1 MSLNISGEKCAV
13 CKAYL
18 FEEDDVVYC
27 PECGAPH
34 HRECYSSIGRCALE
48 ELHGTENQ
56 YKKPEPVNEEERQE
70 EPPVQSSIITC
81 GMCGEKYE
89 TTDDFCPNCNTPNVT
104 KMGGARFVA
113 FDFLGGVPAD
123 TDLGDGV
130 TADEAKMFVV
140 TNTRRYIPKFAD
152 FKRGRKASWNWLAF
166 LTPCGWLLSRKMYL
180 LGSIV
185 GALQIAFTM
194 LAMPFDNAINMLD
207 TSEIANDMEFLHLI
221 FENISSI
228 GAVAYFA
235 FLIGTSLVIAL
246 RVLIAIFGDRIYRN
260 RVISKVNEI
269 KRVSEDKEL
278 DFRKAGG
285 VSVFVGALGYIAT
298 TYLPKIIAYTLGML

>member
-18 FEEDDVVYC
+18 FEEDDIVYC

-34 HRECYSSIGRCALE
+34 HRECYNSIGRCALE

-56 YKKPEPVNEEERQE
+56 YKKPEPQTEEKVQE
-70 EPPVQSSIITC
+70 LPPAQSSIITC

-89 TTDDFCPNCNTPNVT
+89 TTDDFCPNCNTPNIT

-113 FDFLGGVPAD
+113 FDFLGGVPAN
-123 TDLGDGV
+123 TDLGEGV
-130 TADEAKMFVV
+130 TANEAKQFVA
-140 TNTRRYIPKFAD
+140 TNTQRYIPKFAD
-152 FKRGRKASWNWLAF
+152 FKKGRKASWNWLAF

-180 LGSIV
+180 LGCIA

-194 LAMPFDNAINMLD
+194 LAVPFVNAISMLD
-207 TSEIANDMEFLHLI
+207 TSEIVGYMELSNLI
-221 FENISSI
+221 IENMSSI
-228 GAVAYFA
+228 GIVA
-235 FLIGTSLVIAL
+235 FLSAFAGSMLEIAL
-246 RVLIAIFGDRIYRN
+246 RVLTGIFGDRIYKN
-260 RVISKVNEI
+260 YVISKVSEI
-269 KRVSEDKEL
+269 KRESEDKEH

-285 VSVFVGALGYIAT
+285 VSIFVGVLGYVAT
-298 TYLPKIIAYTLGML
+298 TYLPEIIAYTLGML